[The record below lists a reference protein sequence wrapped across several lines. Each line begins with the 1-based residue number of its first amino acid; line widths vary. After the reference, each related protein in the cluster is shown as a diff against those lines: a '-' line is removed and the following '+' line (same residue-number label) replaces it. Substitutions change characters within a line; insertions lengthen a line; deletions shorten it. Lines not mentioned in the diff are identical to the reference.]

1 MTSGFNSIRVRL
13 MVTGGIILLLALGAM
28 AGTSHYYAN
37 SYLTTSVDETAQS
50 IASDYAGRVQAQ
62 INEIMLQLEATA
74 STPQMR
80 NIDDQNVLKQ
90 TMGDTLKRIG
100 KLDQM
105 TFVYLNGFSIRPN
118 GTTAQL
124 AEREYFKRVV
134 STKKSYVS
142 EILVSVTTKKAS
154 AILCVPVLDNG
165 VLKGV
170 LTGTYSLEKMN
181 DLVKDIKF
189 KDTGHGFL
197 LDETGMLIAHGSK
210 PDYIGKLSLTKKE
223 VNPELKLG
231 QQSLDDRLVALSK
244 TSVEQGQKMRGAFS
258 FVDGVQH
265 VATFMP
271 IQLAGDKRW
280 TLVVTAPEA
289 EANQAM
295 HNLKWIMMAI
305 AAGFVILAALL
316 VWFLSGKFVRPIIGV
331 RNQAVWVA
339 RGDLQVEKLPYET
352 QNDEIGELARSFNSM
367 VGSLRD
373 LVRQV
378 QDQSQHV
385 AASSE
390 ELTAI
395 AEQSALATTQIATS
409 VADIASGTDQQVRA
423 VEGASAVIA
432 KMSAGIGQVAA
443 SANSMTG
450 VAEKAAQA
458 AHTGGKSVSTAVG
471 QMSNIEK
478 TVTNSAQVVAKLGE
492 RSKEIGVIVDTI
504 SGIAGQ
510 TNLLALNA
518 AIEAARAGEQGR
530 GFAVVAEEVRK
541 LAEQSEEA
549 AKRIANLIGEIQ
561 GDTDKAVVAMSDGT
575 REVKLGSEVVN
586 SAGEAFKEIMSV
598 VDQVSMQVKEISAA
612 IQQMTSGSQQ
622 IVTSVQA
629 IDKIS
634 KANVGQTQT
643 VSAATQQQSASMEE
657 IAASSQ
663 DLAKMAQQLQNI
675 ISRFKI

>member
-1 MTSGFNSIRVRL
+1 MCAKFLTL
-13 MVTGGIILLLALGAM
+13 PILTLALATLAGA
-28 AGTSHYYAN
+28 SYYYAN
-37 SYLTTSVDETAQS
+37 SYLTQSVDETAQS
-50 IASDYAGRVQAQ
+50 VASDYAGRVQNQ
-62 INEIMLQLEATA
+62 VGEIMIQLEALA
-74 STPQMR
+74 ATPQMR
-80 NIDDQNVLKQ
+80 NINDQNVLKQ
-90 TMGDTLKRIG
+90 AMGDTLKRIG

-105 TFVYLNGFSIRPN
+105 TFIYLNGFSIRPN

-124 AEREYFKRVV
+124 ANREYFKRVV
-134 STKKSYVS
+134 SSKKSYVS

-154 AILCVPVLDNG
+154 AILCVPILEKG
-165 VLKGV
+165 ELIGV

-189 KDTGHGFL
+189 KQTGYGYL

-210 PDYIGKLSLTKKE
+210 PEYIGKLNLAKKE
-223 VNPELKLG
+223 INPELKLADK
-231 QQSLDDRLVALSK
+231 SLDERLLALSK
-244 TSVEQGQKMRGAFS
+244 TSIEKGQRARGIFAFL
-258 FVDGVQH
+258 DGATH

-271 IQLAGDKRW
+271 IGLPGDKHW

-289 EANQAM
+289 EANQEIA
-295 HNLKWIMMAI
+295 NLKWIMFAI
-305 AAGFVILAALL
+305 AGGCIVLALL
-316 VWFLSGKFVRPIIGV
+316 LVLVLSGKFVKPIIMIRNHAV
-331 RNQAVWVA
+331 RVA
-339 RGDLQVEKLPYET
+339 RGDLQVEKLSYDG
-352 QNDEIGELARSFNSM
+352 QNDEIGELAKSFNSM

-373 LVRQV
+373 LVKQV
-378 QDQSQHV
+378 KDQSQHV

-395 AEQSALATTQIATS
+395 AEQSSLATTQIATS
-409 VADIASGTDQQVRA
+409 VSGIAGGTDQQVCA
-423 VEGASAVIA
+423 VEGASGVIK
-432 KMSAGIGQVAA
+432 KMSAGIEQVAA
-443 SANSMTG
+443 NTNAMSG

-458 AHTGGKSVSTAVG
+458 AHNGGKSVSTAVG
-471 QMSNIEK
+471 QMSNIER
-478 TVTNSAQVVAKLGE
+478 TVTNSAEVVAKLGE
-492 RSKEIGVIVDTI
+492 RSQEIGVIVDTI

-549 AKRIANLIGEIQ
+549 AKRIAGLIGEIQ
-561 GDTDKAVVAMSDGT
+561 SETDKAVVAMSEGT

-586 SAGEAFKEIMSV
+586 SAGEAFKEIMTV
-598 VDQVSMQVKEISAA
+598 VDQLSLQVKDISGA
-612 IQQMTSGSQQ
+612 IRQMTSDSQQ
-622 IVTSVQA
+622 IVQSVQE

-634 KANVGQTQT
+634 KENVGQTQT
-643 VSAATQQQSASMEE
+643 VSAATQEQSASMEE

-663 DLAKMAQQLQNI
+663 ALAKLAQDLQNT

>member
-1 MTSGFNSIRVRL
+1 MNSIRARL
-13 MVTGGIILLLALGAM
+13 MIIGGLILTLALATLAGA
-28 AGTSHYYAN
+28 SYYYAN
-37 SYLTTSVDETAQS
+37 SYLTQSVDETAQS
-50 IASDYAGRVQAQ
+50 VASDYAGRVQSQ
-62 INEIMLQLEATA
+62 VGEIMIQLEARA
-74 STPQMR
+74 ATPQMR
-80 NIDDQNVLKQ
+80 NINDQNVLKQ
-90 TMGDTLKRIG
+90 AMGDTLKRIG

-105 TFVYLNGFSIRPN
+105 TFIYLNGFSIRPN

-124 AEREYFKRVV
+124 ANREYFKRVV
-134 STKKSYVS
+134 SSKKSYVS

-154 AILCVPVLDNG
+154 AILCVPILEKG
-165 VLKGV
+165 ELIGV

-189 KDTGHGFL
+189 KQTGYGYL

-210 PDYIGKLSLTKKE
+210 PEYIGKLNLAKKE
-223 VNPELKLG
+223 INPELKLADKA
-231 QQSLDDRLVALSK
+231 LDERLLALSK
-244 TSVEQGQKMRGAFS
+244 TSIEKGQRTRGIFAFL
-258 FVDGVQH
+258 DGATH

-271 IQLAGDKRW
+271 ISLPGDKHW

-289 EANQAM
+289 EANQEIA
-295 HNLKWIMMAI
+295 NLKWIMFAI
-305 AAGFVILAALL
+305 AGGCIVLALL
-316 VWFLSGKFVRPIIGV
+316 LVLVLSGKFVQPIIMIRNHAV
-331 RNQAVWVA
+331 RVA
-339 RGDLQVEKLPYET
+339 RGDLQVEKLSYDG
-352 QNDEIGELARSFNSM
+352 QNDEIGELAKSFNSM

-373 LVRQV
+373 LVKQV

-395 AEQSALATTQIATS
+395 AEQSSLATTQIATS
-409 VADIASGTDQQVRA
+409 VSGIAGGTDQQVRA
-423 VEGASAVIA
+423 VDGASGVIK
-432 KMSAGIGQVAA
+432 KMSAGIEQVAA
-443 SANSMTG
+443 NTNAMSG

-458 AHTGGKSVSTAVG
+458 AHNGGKSVSTAVG
-471 QMSNIEK
+471 QMSNIER

-492 RSKEIGVIVDTI
+492 RSQEIGVIVDTI

-549 AKRIANLIGEIQ
+549 AKRIAGLIGEIQ
-561 GDTDKAVVAMSDGT
+561 SETDKAVVAMSEGT

-586 SAGEAFKEIMSV
+586 SAGEAFKEIMTV
-598 VDQVSMQVKEISAA
+598 VDQLSLQVKDISGA
-612 IQQMTSGSQQ
+612 IRQMTSDSQQ
-622 IVTSVQA
+622 IVQSVQE

-634 KANVGQTQT
+634 KENVGQTQT
-643 VSAATQQQSASMEE
+643 VSAATQEQSASMEE

-663 DLAKMAQQLQNI
+663 ALAKLAQDLQNT

>member
-1 MTSGFNSIRVRL
+1 
-13 MVTGGIILLLALGAM
+13 
-28 AGTSHYYAN
+28 
-37 SYLTTSVDETAQS
+37 Q
-50 IASDYAGRVQAQ
+50 
-62 INEIMLQLEATA
+62 
-74 STPQMR
+74 
-80 NIDDQNVLKQ
+80 
-90 TMGDTLKRIG
+90 
-100 KLDQM
+100 
-105 TFVYLNGFSIRPN
+105 
-118 GTTAQL
+118 
-124 AEREYFKRVV
+124 VV

-154 AILCVPVLDNG
+154 AILCVPIFDNG
-165 VLKGV
+165 VLTGV

-189 KDTGHGFL
+189 KETGYGFL

-210 PDYIGKLSLTKKE
+210 PDYIGKLNLTKKT
-223 VNPELKLG
+223 VDPELKLG
-231 QQSLDDRLVALSK
+231 NIALDDRLLSLSK
-244 TSVEQGQKMRGAFS
+244 TSIEQGQKARGVFS
-258 FVDGVQH
+258 FIDGVTN

-271 IQLAGDKRW
+271 IKLPGDKRW

-289 EANQAM
+289 EANQEVS
-295 HNLKWIMMAI
+295 NLKWIMLVI
-305 AAGFVILAALL
+305 AGSCIVLTLLL
-316 VWFLSGKFVRPIIGV
+316 VWVFSGKFVKPIIGV
-331 RNQAVWVA
+331 RNQAVRVA
-339 RGDLQVEKLPYET
+339 SGDLRVEKLAYES
-352 QNDEIGELARSFNSM
+352 QKDEIGELAKSFNSM

-373 LVRQV
+373 LVKQV

-395 AEQSALATTQIATS
+395 AEQSSLATTQIATS
-409 VADIASGTDQQVRA
+409 VSDIAGGTDQQVHA
-423 VEGASAVIA
+423 VDGASAVIA
-432 KMSAGIGQVAA
+432 KMAEGIQQVTANANTMAGVAA
-443 SANSMTG
+443 Q
-450 VAEKAAQA
+450 AAQA

-549 AKRIANLIGEIQ
+549 AKRIAGLIGEIQ
-561 GDTDKAVVAMSDGT
+561 GDTDKAVTAMSDGT

-586 SAGEAFKEIMSV
+586 SAGEAFKEIMKV
-598 VDQVSMQVKEISAA
+598 VDQVSLQVKEISVA

-622 IVTSVQA
+622 IVASVQA

-643 VSAATQQQSASMEE
+643 VSAATEEQSASMEE

-663 DLAKMAQQLQNI
+663 DLAKMAQELQNI

>member
-1 MTSGFNSIRVRL
+1 MNSIRARL
-13 MVTGGIILLLALGAM
+13 MIIGGLILILALATLAGA
-28 AGTSHYYAN
+28 SYYYAN
-37 SYLTTSVDETAQS
+37 SYLTKSVDETAQA
-50 IASDYAGRVQAQ
+50 IASDYAGRVQNQ
-62 INEIMLQLEATA
+62 VGEIMIQLEALA
-74 STPQMR
+74 ATPQMR
-80 NIDDQNVLKQ
+80 NINDQNVLKQ
-90 TMGDTLKRIG
+90 AMGDTLKRIG

-105 TFVYLNGFSIRPN
+105 TFIYLNGFSIRPN

-124 AEREYFKRVV
+124 ATREYFKRVV
-134 STKKSYVS
+134 SSKKSYVS

-154 AILCVPVLDNG
+154 AILCVPILENG
-165 VLKGV
+165 ELKGV

-189 KDTGHGFL
+189 KQTGYGYL

-210 PDYIGKLSLTKKE
+210 PEYIGKLNLAKKE
-223 VNPELKLG
+223 INPELKIADKA
-231 QQSLDDRLVALSK
+231 LDDRLLALSK
-244 TSVEQGQKMRGAFS
+244 ISVEKGQKSRGSFS
-258 FVDGVQH
+258 FLDGTTH

-271 IQLAGDKRW
+271 ISLPGDKHW

-289 EANQAM
+289 EANQEIA
-295 HNLKWIMMAI
+295 NLKWMMIAI
-305 AAGFVILAALL
+305 AVSCIVLALL
-316 VWFLSGKFVRPIIGV
+316 LVLVLSGKFVKPIIMI
-331 RNQAVWVA
+331 RNQAVRVA
-339 RGDLQVEKLPYET
+339 RGDLQTEKLPYER
-352 QNDEIGELARSFNSM
+352 QNDEIGELAKSFNSM

-373 LVRQV
+373 LVKQV

-395 AEQSALATTQIATS
+395 AEQSSLATNQIANS
-409 VADIASGTDQQVRA
+409 VSEIAGGTDQQVRA
-423 VEGASAVIA
+423 VEGASGVIA
-432 KMSAGIGQVAA
+432 KMSAGIEQVAA
-443 SANSMTG
+443 NTNAMSG

-478 TVTNSAQVVAKLGE
+478 TVTNSAEVVAKLGD

-549 AKRIANLIGEIQ
+549 AKRIAGLIGEIQ
-561 GDTDKAVVAMSDGT
+561 ADTDKAVVAMSDGT

-586 SAGEAFKEIMSV
+586 SAGEAFKEIMAV
-598 VDQVSMQVKEISAA
+598 VDQLSLQVKDISGA
-612 IQQMTSGSQQ
+612 IRQMASDSQQ
-622 IVTSVQA
+622 IVVAVKS

-634 KANVGQTQT
+634 KENVGQTQT
-643 VSAATQQQSASMEE
+643 VSAATQEQSASMEE
-657 IAASSQ
+657 IATSSQ
-663 DLAKMAQQLQNI
+663 ALAKLAQDLQTT